1 MLSVKRRI
9 IRKQSI
15 DSFKQH
21 MEIFF
26 TIAIIVFLI
35 IYFAA
40 QDSKKETTKEK
51 YGDAIGQIAHSAAST
66 IAGMAHDIA
75 EPASKKE
82 LRLAREALADR
93 NGQLYRVEI
102 YSQKEWIKKLLEVDE
117 SFKKSLDV
125 LGLSEERWKKIG
137 KHIFYVGVIRFLSR
151 EHSDYTKKNQEPYRN
166 HILNEWAKDP
176 NLKDYANTLIEA
188 LSYFDI
194 PENDWIKYGDTVIE
208 MYNVNDVN
216 DIEEFGIIAQL
227 MPMTNNKHLL

>member
-1 MLSVKRRI
+1 
-9 IRKQSI
+9 
-15 DSFKQH
+15 

-151 EHSDYTKKNQEPYRN
+151 EHSDYTKKNQGPYRN
-166 HILNEWAKDP
+166 HILNEWTKDP
-176 NLKDYANTLIEA
+176 NFKDYANTLIEA

-216 DIEEFGIIAQL
+216 DIEEFGIISQL

>member
-1 MLSVKRRI
+1 
-9 IRKQSI
+9 
-15 DSFKQH
+15 
-21 MEIFF
+21 
-26 TIAIIVFLI
+26 
-35 IYFAA
+35 
-40 QDSKKETTKEK
+40 
-51 YGDAIGQIAHSAAST
+51 
-66 IAGMAHDIA
+66 
-75 EPASKKE
+75 
-82 LRLAREALADR
+82 
-93 NGQLYRVEI
+93 
-102 YSQKEWIKKLLEVDE
+102 
-117 SFKKSLDV
+117 
-125 LGLSEERWKKIG
+125 
-137 KHIFYVGVIRFLSR
+137 LSR